1 MIEKAKVY
9 LHCQC
14 LINEKRALL
23 EKEMKSLQESSNNE
37 TKSSA
42 GDKHETSRAL
52 AQAEQENLGNQFTKL
67 DQLQQALDSIDLNK
81 INPTI
86 HVGSLIKTNI
96 NTLYLGVPLGAI
108 KIDGVSIFAISTASP
123 IGKLIINKKVGDH
136 FKFNNQEIKILEVS

>member
-9 LHCQC
+9 LHCQRI
-14 LINEKRALL
+14 INEKRALL

-67 DQLQQALDSIDLNK
+67 D
-81 INPTI
+81 
-86 HVGSLIKTNI
+86 
-96 NTLYLGVPLGAI
+96 
-108 KIDGVSIFAISTASP
+108 
-123 IGKLIINKKVGDH
+123 
-136 FKFNNQEIKILEVS
+136 